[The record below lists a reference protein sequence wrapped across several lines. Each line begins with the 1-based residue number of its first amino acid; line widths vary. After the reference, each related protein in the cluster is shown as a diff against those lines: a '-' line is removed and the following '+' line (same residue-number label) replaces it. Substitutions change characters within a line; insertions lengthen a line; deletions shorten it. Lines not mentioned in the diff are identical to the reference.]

1 MCCRGATRL
10 IVHLGKS
17 GIRSVVE
24 VGSQE
29 QHNLALSYLV
39 ISKKVKWDV
48 CIPQLRSVLIYKELG
63 EQYCSPNSLFTI
75 CRVPLDQIAR
85 FGWHPMFFF
94 PFPLYITS
102 NWIGQGCTY

>member
-63 EQYCSPNSLFTI
+63 EQYCSPNSLYIKTDRNWGIHTSHFTF
-75 CRVPLDQIAR
+75 LE
-85 FGWHPMFFF
+85 
-94 PFPLYITS
+94 ITR
-102 NWIGQGCTY
+102 